1 MKCEEDIEGGSLDA
15 KHDDEEE
22 KGGKDKDEAE
32 KDPDRQSCQA
42 SRVRGGRLSKL
53 CQNAVLGIDGWSVVT
68 SKTEL
73 NILTRTSRVVIRRP
87 LRLETSSRGR
97 RKLDQETATK
107 NPVDANRSSL

>member
-42 SRVRGGRLSKL
+42 SRVGGRCLSKRYR
-53 CQNAVLGIDGWSVVT
+53 ND
-68 SKTEL
+68 E
-73 NILTRTSRVVIRRP
+73 
-87 LRLETSSRGR
+87 
-97 RKLDQETATK
+97 D
-107 NPVDANRSSL
+107 

>member
-1 MKCEEDIEGGSLDA
+1 MVTGQLVTSKTELNILT
-15 KHDDEEE
+15 
-22 KGGKDKDEAE
+22 
-32 KDPDRQSCQA
+32 RT
-42 SRVRGGRLSKL
+42 SRVVMRMMMNIIFYSIIFEYYNKYY
-53 CQNAVLGIDGWSVVT
+53 VYDWT